1 MLPTMMQQ
9 CPICYLQ
16 VLDDDFTQHLQAQND
31 GAQYEY
37 AANNDAAMSDM
48 SAEVF
53 DNDDAARSMIV
64 SSEVFDQEDRQSPDM
79 LSQHIQPKD
88 DGEQY
93 EYAANSD
100 AAMSDILSAE
110 VFNDDFSQHLPA
122 QDDGA
127 QYEYAANNDAAPM
140 THEVAVAGAAL
151 VTNAAPVAGWLP
163 GMIRKGT
170 SEAIEG
176 C

>member
-16 VLDDDFTQHLQAQND
+16 VFDDDLTQHLPAQND

-64 SSEVFDQEDRQSPDM
+64 SAEVFDHEDVQSPDIF
-79 LSQHIQPKD
+79 SQHIPAQD

-93 EYAANSD
+93 EYAANND
-100 AAMSDILSAE
+100 AAMSDMLSAE
-110 VFNDDFSQHLPA
+110 VFDHEDVQSPDIFSQHIPA
-122 QDDGA
+122 
-127 QYEYAANNDAAPM
+127 
-140 THEVAVAGAAL
+140 
-151 VTNAAPVAGWLP
+151 
-163 GMIRKGT
+163 
-170 SEAIEG
+170 
-176 C
+176 